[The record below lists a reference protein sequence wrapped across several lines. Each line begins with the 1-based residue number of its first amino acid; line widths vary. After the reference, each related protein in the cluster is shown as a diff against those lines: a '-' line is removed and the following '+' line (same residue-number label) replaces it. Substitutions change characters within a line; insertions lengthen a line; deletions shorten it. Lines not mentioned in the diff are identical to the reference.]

1 MRCVAGRLIL
11 LEQTDEVCNRMTDPS
26 GARLMRCVTGRLI
39 LLEQTDE
46 VCNRKTDHSGAH

>member
-1 MRCVAGRLIL
+1 MLQEDGSFLS
-11 LEQTDEVCNRMTDPS
+11 QTDEVCNKKTDPS

-46 VCNRKTDHSGAH
+46 V